1 MEVTVEDISR
11 AISTW
16 FKSDVIPKGNLLQQ
30 GIGTF
35 ILLQLEP
42 RLVEVLKPLSL
53 VSTDGKFNTTEL
65 RTNIVEAFR
74 VMGGKYTIPIL
85 DYTVDNA
92 DINRILDLLGGL
104 DEGH

>member
-1 MEVTVEDISR
+1 M
-11 AISTW
+11 
-16 FKSDVIPKGNLLQQ
+16 
-30 GIGTF
+30 
-35 ILLQLEP
+35 
-42 RLVEVLKPLSL
+42 
-53 VSTDGKFNTTEL
+53 VSTNGKFNTTEL